1 MLNEIKLMIQHLTCG
16 QMLND
21 FSKRLFSETVCYNK
35 NIRSL
40 IPCHNTILCVDLGQ
54 VCTYSFYH
62 NFD

>member
-1 MLNEIKLMIQHLTCG
+1 MIQNLTYE
-16 QMLND
+16 QMPND

-35 NIRSL
+35 NTRNL
-40 IPCHNTILCVDLGQ
+40 IPSHNTILCVDLGQ